1 MALILNT
8 CGAGQTRLLGHGFS
22 VGTKRSSDWCKLKQY
37 EASHRKGMKPPST
50 DEMRPPDAWVSC
62 QLTKVNKGEAP
73 ALRPEPG
80 VGQFSGGRV
89 PSGHL
94 SSCKGGWCSPSEI
107 VFRPSALA
115 RRLTTARECNSRW
128 KTSQR
133 FMRQYSPNAATIK
146 RADQTAS
153 SQASRKRC
161 LGCHQGDDGNF
172 IPIQVNER
180 LAHADKEG
188 GGSP

>member
-22 VGTKRSSDWCKLKQY
+22 VGTKRSSDWCKLQQY
-37 EASHRKGMKPPST
+37 EASHCKGMKPPST
-50 DEMRPPDAWVSC
+50 DEMRPPDALVSC

-107 VFRPSALA
+107 VFRLRHWLDGLRLPGNAIPGGKHHSVSCANTVECGDHQTSRSGSQLTGFPKEMLRLPP
-115 RRLTTARECNSRW
+115 RR
-128 KTSQR
+128 
-133 FMRQYSPNAATIK
+133 
-146 RADQTAS
+146 
-153 SQASRKRC
+153 
-161 LGCHQGDDGNF
+161 
-172 IPIQVNER
+172 
-180 LAHADKEG
+180 
-188 GGSP
+188 